1 MNQILDCVDIL
12 IVLPFYLGY
21 LWAADKFCK
30 KFLGA
35 SQKREWLFLAL
46 SFCGWLLNNI
56 LCRLYAMPY
65 IFCALSACICFM
77 VLVLLLFQSGWQK
90 KILAASILMLTASL
104 AAESCASF
112 LSCLVLLYLHIV
124 KNIPEP
130 FFTDLE
136 SGLLSGIGY
145 CFAI

>member
-77 VLVLLLFQSGWQK
+77 VLVLLLF
-90 KILAASILMLTASL
+90 
-104 AAESCASF
+104 
-112 LSCLVLLYLHIV
+112 LL
-124 KNIPEP
+124 
-130 FFTDLE
+130 
-136 SGLLSGIGY
+136 
-145 CFAI
+145 C